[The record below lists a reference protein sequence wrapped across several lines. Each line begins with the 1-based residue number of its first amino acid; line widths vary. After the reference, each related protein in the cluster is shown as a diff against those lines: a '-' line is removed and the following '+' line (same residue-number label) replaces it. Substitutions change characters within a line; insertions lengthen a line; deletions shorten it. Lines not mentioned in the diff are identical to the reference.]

1 VAERR
6 LFTMVR
12 DDSQKKRPSKVDK
25 VKKLLNDHAGL
36 YDFIEA
42 RAEAEKMSVEEMV
55 VQLIQTYKR
64 WVDDDAA
71 EREQQ
76 ELKGEIVSLLEEIG
90 HESPKQKAREFFEA
104 LIEKDFERAYAIG
117 IHPYLRKSLK
127 LEENYYYSQVI
138 RILSIGEPYQRR
150 DWRYKGFLVPY
161 EIELADGSIRR
172 GFIAMRNDREFI
184 NRWSKELGIDIP
196 EGEWVFDGGL

>member
-1 VAERR
+1 MIQE
-6 LFTMVR
+6 
-12 DDSQKKRPSKVDK
+12 DSPKKRPSKEDK

-36 YDFIEA
+36 YDFLKA
-42 RAEAEKMSVEEMV
+42 RAEEEKMSVETLV
-55 VQLIQTYKR
+55 VRLIETYKR
-64 WVDDDAA
+64 WVDDDTA

-76 ELKGEIVSLLEEIG
+76 ELKGAIVPLPEGMDPEL
-90 HESPKQKAREFFEA
+90 PKQKARKFFES
-104 LIEKDFERAYAIG
+104 LIEKDFERAYVIG
-117 IHPYLRKSLK
+117 IHPYLRGLK
-127 LEENYYYSQVI
+127 LEENGYYSQVI

-150 DWRYKGFLVPY
+150 DWSYKGFLVPY

-184 NRWSKELGIDIP
+184 NRWRKELSIDIP